1 MNPARRVGDTDFE
14 HSVPLASIKTQTECE
29 CPAEV
34 KMADAG
40 SRHRSR
46 DGSDWPRPLS
56 KLAFGAAEEAGSR
69 TLEISA
75 EGDRIVPLNAST
87 HEQYLDKTIEKLS
100 QVVSEIQLL
109 RKDVEAIRRLV
120 NEIAEKRTGK

>member
-1 MNPARRVGDTDFE
+1 
-14 HSVPLASIKTQTECE
+14 
-29 CPAEV
+29 
-34 KMADAG
+34 MADPG

-46 DGSDWPRPLS
+46 GGADWPRPLS
-56 KLAFGAAEEAGSR
+56 KLAFGAAEEAPE

-100 QVVSEIQLL
+100 QIVSEIQLL

>member
-1 MNPARRVGDTDFE
+1 MSGRSDNWPAPVRVIVLGAGQTGRGLFPNLP
-14 HSVPLASIKTQTECE
+14 SAPLKK
-29 CPAEV
+29 PAPE
-34 KMADAG
+34 
-40 SRHRSR
+40 
-46 DGSDWPRPLS
+46 
-56 KLAFGAAEEAGSR
+56 

-100 QVVSEIQLL
+100 QIVSEIQLL

>member
-1 MNPARRVGDTDFE
+1 MSGRSENWPTPVRAIVLGAGQTGRRLFPNLP
-14 HSVPLASIKTQTECE
+14 SAPLK
-29 CPAEV
+29 
-34 KMADAG
+34 K
-40 SRHRSR
+40 
-46 DGSDWPRPLS
+46 
-56 KLAFGAAEEAGSR
+56 AAPE

-100 QVVSEIQLL
+100 QIVSEIQLL

-120 NEIAEKRTGK
+120 NEIAEKRTSK

>member
-1 MNPARRVGDTDFE
+1 
-14 HSVPLASIKTQTECE
+14 LAG
-29 CPAEV
+29 P
-34 KMADAG
+34 G

-46 DGSDWPRPLS
+46 GGSDWPRPVS
-56 KLAFGAAEEAGSR
+56 KLAFGAAEEGGSR
-69 TLEISA
+69 NAEISA

-100 QVVSEIQLL
+100 QIVSEIQLL

-120 NEIAEKRTGK
+120 NEIAEKRTSK